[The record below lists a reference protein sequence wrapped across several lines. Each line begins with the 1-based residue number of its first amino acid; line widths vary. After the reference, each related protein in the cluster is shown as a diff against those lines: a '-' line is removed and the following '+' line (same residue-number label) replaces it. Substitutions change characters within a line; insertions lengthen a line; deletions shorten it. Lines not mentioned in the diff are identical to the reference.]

1 LSVKEVKEIPHAKE
15 QEEENLKVREK
26 YEAKAKSDVNVANA
40 KKEKSEL
47 EVRISSLLI
56 DYLSKQQQINY
67 SYDFD
72 LYKSNSAT
80 GTSARWS
87 IRCQSA
93 QSKPEKISIPK
104 EKVPQDQ
111 LLFVEWNDLTKKER
125 AQHNNS
131 FRNYLHASI
140 PGFTSRRKTA

>member
-1 LSVKEVKEIPHAKE
+1 MKEVKEIPYAKE
-15 QEEENLKVREK
+15 QEEENLK

-47 EVRISSLLI
+47 KVRISSLLT
-56 DYLSKQQQINY
+56 DYLSNQQQINY

-72 LYKSNSAT
+72 LYTSNGAT
-80 GTSARWS
+80 GTSARWF

-104 EKVPQDQ
+104 EKVPQD
-111 LLFVEWNDLTKKER
+111 
-125 AQHNNS
+125 
-131 FRNYLHASI
+131 
-140 PGFTSRRKTA
+140 